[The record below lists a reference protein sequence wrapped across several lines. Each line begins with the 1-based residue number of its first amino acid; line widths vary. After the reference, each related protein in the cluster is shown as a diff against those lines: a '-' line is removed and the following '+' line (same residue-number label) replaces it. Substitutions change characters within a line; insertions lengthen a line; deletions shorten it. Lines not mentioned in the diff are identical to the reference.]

1 MIYILN
7 SYTSIKL
14 IFIHSNVDKDI
25 KQPSL
30 LIMSMNVK
38 SDFPFSNW
46 TDFYMAMTESLNTEF
61 FSETYPKYGSVTDE
75 FGSNE
80 VDYRIVKDFLEKGLS
95 AQEGLEGLISAV
107 MDGSRYAK
115 DSRSNIHKMVSL
127 LMDKGAC
134 PDMTKLL
141 GLRYEPVWSNFEDE
155 IQDAVS
161 RGILLEIIEKKIIE
175 KKMSLPVK
183 SLVDIEAMYW
193 EDIPDT
199 TEYNMAVKMAI
210 KYEMKRRAM

>member
-1 MIYILN
+1 M
-7 SYTSIKL
+7 
-14 IFIHSNVDKDI
+14 
-25 KQPSL
+25 
-30 LIMSMNVK
+30 
-38 SDFPFSNW
+38 
-46 TDFYMAMTESLNTEF
+46 
-61 FSETYPKYGSVTDE
+61 
-75 FGSNE
+75 
-80 VDYRIVKDFLEKGLS
+80 
-95 AQEGLEGLISAV
+95 
-107 MDGSRYAK
+107 
-115 DSRSNIHKMVSL
+115 
-127 LMDKGAC
+127 
-134 PDMTKLL
+134 